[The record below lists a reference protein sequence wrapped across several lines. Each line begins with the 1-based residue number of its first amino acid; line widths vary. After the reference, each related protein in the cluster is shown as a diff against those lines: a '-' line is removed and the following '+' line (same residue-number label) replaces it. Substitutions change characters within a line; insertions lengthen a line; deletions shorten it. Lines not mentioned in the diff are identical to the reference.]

1 MLSQLNF
8 QKDFL
13 KKEKRSQLIFWQ
25 FTDSQ
30 IHEVSVND
38 VGKEARFSYPGPVR
52 RIELFQYYLRNSA
65 WNIVFLA
72 FFG

>member
-1 MLSQLNF
+1 MLSQITF

-38 VGKEARFSYPGPVR
+38 VGKEARFSHPGPVR
-52 RIELFQYYLRNSA
+52 RIELFQYYLQSSA
-65 WNIVFLA
+65 WNIVLCIFC
-72 FFG
+72 